1 MQSFEASLPPHL
13 FDLDSTS
20 IHAQAGE
27 RLLHSVG
34 RQSERFARDHGARLR
49 AHFEA
54 GSALMQAMMRLSP
67 FEAGAAMMAYGVDA
81 AQRSLLTLDA
91 LRMRG
96 NNDIAHREAGQPPVL
111 IYDHEV
117 VLDGRDLPRPCN
129 YQLLRI
135 LPPDG
140 KEAPPFKRPY
150 LIIDPRAGHGAGI
163 GGFKADSQVGVALSD
178 GHPVYFVVFRPEPE
192 PGQTLADVMRAEA
205 AFVREIIKR
214 HPQAPKPIIVGNCQ
228 GGWATLVLAAA
239 NPDVTGPLVINGAPV
254 SAWSGRIGENPM
266 RYKGGL
272 AGGIVPA
279 LMLADLGGGV
289 FDGAHLVANF
299 ETLNPSRNFFG
310 KYYDLYANI
319 DEARDNF
326 LEFERWWGGF
336 HLMNEAEIRWIIE
349 NIFIGNRLAR
359 GEARI
364 EPGKALDLK
373 AIRSPIIV
381 FASHGDNI
389 TPPQQALNWILDTY
403 VDDKEIKLRGQRIL
417 YMVHE
422 KVGHLGIFVS
432 SSVAKKEHAQ
442 MASTLKTIEALSPGL
457 YEMVIEKDEGDGHFA
472 VSFVERSLDHI
483 RKLDDDAE
491 HNEPEFAAVARM
503 SELGADLYDLTIR
516 PWLKAVISPQ
526 VAKAMRDLHPARTQR
541 LAFSDHNPFMLPLAH
556 WAKQA
561 GEDRR
566 AAGED
571 NPLRRAERW
580 LSDTLQLSLDM
591 GRDARDAQS
600 EAAFLAL
607 WGTPYMRWAGRD
619 HAYLRTKRSLE
630 ELRHLPEIETIL
642 RHADQGGLA
651 EAVIRMLILLAQ
663 TRTSVRRDRLERSA
677 QVLSTDAPFAA
688 LGPEK
693 RAAIIREQSV
703 IVEFESA
710 RAIETLPSL
719 LPDMKAREEAV
730 SVVEYI
736 LGSSAEM
743 EPHTLALLQRLHAAL
758 GLAPLPVTEIGEDP
772 LAEAS
777 DAASQSESPPPPRPT
792 KARAARPATTPVE

>member
-1 MQSFEASLPPHL
+1 MQTFEAALPPHL
-13 FDLDSTS
+13 FDLDSAS
-20 IHAQAGE
+20 IYAQSGE
-27 RLLHSVG
+27 RLMNSVG
-34 RQSERFARDHGARLR
+34 RQSQHFAQANGARLR
-49 AHFEA
+49 EHLEA
-54 GSALMQAMMRLSP
+54 GSALFQALMRLSP
-67 FEAGAAMMAYGVDA
+67 MEMTKAMFEYGVDA
-81 AQRSLLTLDA
+81 AQRSVLMADA
-91 LRMRG
+91 LRERG

-117 VLDGRDLPRPCN
+117 VMDGRDLPRPCN

-135 LPPDG
+135 LPKDG
-140 KEAPPFKRPY
+140 APVLPFKRPY

-163 GGFKADSQVGVALSD
+163 GGFKADSQVGVALAD

-214 HPQAPKPIIVGNCQ
+214 HPEAPKPIIVGNCQ

-239 NPDVTGPLVINGAPV
+239 NPDITGPLVINGAPV

-279 LMLADLGGGV
+279 LMMADLGGGI
-289 FDGAHLVANF
+289 FDGAHLVSNF

-319 DEARDNF
+319 DEGKDNF

-336 HLMNEAEIRWIIE
+336 HLMNEAEIRWIVE

-442 MASTLKTIEALSPGL
+442 MASTLKTIEALAPGL
-457 YEMVIEKDEGDGHFA
+457 YEMVIEKDSGDGHFA
-472 VSFVERSLDHI
+472 VSFVERTLNDI
-483 RKLDDDAE
+483 RKLDDDSE
-491 HNEPEFAAVARM
+491 HNEPEFAAVARF
-503 SELGADLYDLTIR
+503 SELGADLYDLTVR
-516 PWLKAVISPQ
+516 PWLKATITPQ

-541 LAFSDHNPFMLPLAH
+541 LAFSDQNPFMLPLAH
-556 WAKQA
+556 LARQTA
-561 GEDRR
+561 EDRR

-580 LSDTLQLSLDM
+580 LSDTLQLTLDM
-591 GRDARDAQS
+591 GRDARDAHS
-600 EAAFLAL
+600 EATFLAL

-619 HAYLRTKRSLE
+619 HAYLRHKRSLD

-651 EAVIRMLILLAQ
+651 EGVIRMLILLAQ

-688 LGPEK
+688 LGPDK

-703 IVEFESA
+703 IVEFEPEL
-710 RAIETLPSL
+710 AIATLPNL
-719 LPDMKAREEAV
+719 LPDEKTREDAT

-736 LGSSAEM
+736 LGTSAEM
-743 EPHTLALLQRLHAAL
+743 EPPTMALLQRLRAVL
-758 GLAPLPVTEIGEDP
+758 GLAALPVTEVGADP
-772 LAEAS
+772 LAEAGQA
-777 DAASQSESPPPPRPT
+777 DASPAPAVPKPKPRVGKP
-792 KARAARPATTPVE
+792 ARAE